1 MNLNMIIERA
11 KLLLLRPKDA
21 WTEIFSENDDPKNPI
36 NFIAVVAI
44 VPAVALFLGYG
55 VIGLPTMYGYFKLSM
70 LSAFFAAFVFYILS
84 GIGIALTALMVGF
97 FCHYFS
103 VDGKWQQYLKLAVYA
118 STAPILANIFYLL
131 PVLKFLRIVGFY
143 GCVTLFVGLPIMFK
157 IPKEKEMQFVVTI
170 LVGAIII
177 SLIFLGLTDQF
188 LGPIYSDI
196 L

>member
-1 MNLNMIIERA
+1 MNINSIVDRA
-11 KLLLLRPKDA
+11 RELLLRPKDEWVKIA
-21 WTEIFSENDDPKNPI
+21 SESDDPRPI
-36 NFIAVVAI
+36 VGFVAVLGI
-44 VPAVALFLGYG
+44 LPALALFIGYG
-55 VIGLPTMYGYFKLSM
+55 IIGLPTMYGFFKLSM
-70 LSAFFAAFVFYILS
+70 LSAFFVSLVFYFLA
-84 GIGIALTALMVGF
+84 GVGIALTASMIGF

-103 VDGKWQQYLKLAVYA
+103 IEGKWQTFLKIAVF
-118 STAPILANIFYLL
+118 SSVAPLLANVFYIL
-131 PVLKFLRIVGFY
+131 PILKFLRIVGFY
-143 GCVTLFVGLPIMFK
+143 GCVTLFVGLPVMLK